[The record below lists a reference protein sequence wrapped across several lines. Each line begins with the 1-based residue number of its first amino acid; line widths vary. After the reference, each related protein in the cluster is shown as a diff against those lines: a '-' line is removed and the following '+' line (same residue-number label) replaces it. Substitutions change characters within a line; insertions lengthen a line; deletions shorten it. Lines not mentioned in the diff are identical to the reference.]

1 MLLEKFVLLPSFQPF
16 LLCPLTLPFTCF
28 LLLCLSV
35 TKRSPSI
42 IYFPLCFCFLHDN
55 NRNVQFWWAHEGVA
69 GPNCKCGLDVC
80 GDCALWPSSS
90 PNKDTNSTMNH
101 NGVQLW
107 LVACLF
113 LPLKDLPAHVP
124 KDHILFIHSLFLPLS
139 YFFLFFFLSQHT
151 QRSVKEWRDRDCK
164 CDCLGRKTQITAQ

>member
-16 LLCPLTLPFTCF
+16 LLCPLTLPFPCF

-42 IYFPLCFCFLHDN
+42 IYFSLCFCFLHDN
-55 NRNVQFWWAHEGVA
+55 NRNVRFWWAHEGGWEETANVVWMCVRIV
-69 GPNCKCGLDVC
+69 PCD
-80 GDCALWPSSS
+80 P
-90 PNKDTNSTMNH
+90 NSTMNH

-113 LPLKDLPAHVP
+113 LPLKDLPVHVP

-139 YFFLFFFLSQHT
+139 FFFLNHST
-151 QRSVKEWRDRDCK
+151 QRFVKEWRDRDSK
-164 CDCLGRKTQITAQ
+164 CDCLGMKTQITAR